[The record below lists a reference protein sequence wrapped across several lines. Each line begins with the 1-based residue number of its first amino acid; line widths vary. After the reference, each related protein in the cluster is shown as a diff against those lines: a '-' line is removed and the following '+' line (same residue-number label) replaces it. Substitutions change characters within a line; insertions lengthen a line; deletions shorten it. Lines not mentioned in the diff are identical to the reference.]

1 MKNYEGHFDRLRHF
15 WRASKNFDQ
24 ASLIFFVA
32 RREGTPD
39 TIIWL
44 FVCCKSRIL
53 TFPWLVKKQK
63 NTLELSHDWLPL
75 WKCDFRKKKYRV
87 LMNSIMT
94 YNEASEKSEV
104 LSALNASLQ
113 SFVYKTLNDEQI
125 KCIHRIAAM
134 GEMFWR
140 CFRLDWARALNMN
153 YHRFR
158 CYATF
163 ENKTSVEAFLK
174 FR

>member
-1 MKNYEGHFDRLRHF
+1 MIGYLCG
-15 WRASKNFDQ
+15 SVI
-24 ASLIFFVA
+24 S
-32 RREGTPD
+32 G
-39 TIIWL
+39 
-44 FVCCKSRIL
+44 
-53 TFPWLVKKQK
+53 
-63 NTLELSHDWLPL
+63 
-75 WKCDFRKKKYRV
+75 KKKYRV
-87 LMNSIMT
+87 LMISIMT
-94 YNEASEKSEV
+94 YDEASEKSEV

-163 ENKTSVEAFLK
+163 ENKTPVEAFLK